1 MANNENLKKGELTRF
16 RSGEEA
22 ARNGRKGGQ
31 ASGTARRRKAAMRE
45 TMNRL
50 LTMQAEVDG
59 LSDILRA
66 DGGESTYEEIIT
78 MAMIEQAMR
87 GNVKAF
93 LAIRDTLGQTTKS
106 EADLEEQK
114 IRVTAAKAKAGQD
127 TEEEQEND
135 GFLDALRNSASDD
148 WADNENFETEEIGD
162 EDETSNI

>member
-148 WADNENFETEEIGD
+148 WADNDNFETEEIGD

>member
-1 MANNENLKKGELTRF
+1 MANSKNLKKGELTRF

-31 ASGTARRRKAAMRE
+31 ASGQARRRKAAMRE

-50 LTMQAEVDG
+50 LTMQVEVDG

-66 DGGESTYEEIIT
+66 DGSESTYEEVIT

-114 IRVTAAKAKAGQD
+114 VRVTAAKAKAGQ
-127 TEEEQEND
+127 EEEKEQEDD
-135 GFLDALRNSASDD
+135 GFLDAFNGTAETD
-148 WADNENFETEEIGD
+148 WAEEGAEDAGNEEETD
-162 EDETSNI
+162 L